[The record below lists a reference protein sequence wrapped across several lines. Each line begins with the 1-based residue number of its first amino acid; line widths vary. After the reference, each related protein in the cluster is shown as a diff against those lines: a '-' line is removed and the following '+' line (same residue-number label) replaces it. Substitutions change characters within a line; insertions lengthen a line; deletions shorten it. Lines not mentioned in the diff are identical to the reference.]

1 MKNWLYFFVF
11 FVALSSCKS
20 VKLQPLRTQTTT
32 TVNDSIAT
40 RTVARDTLL
49 VFPKDSVSLSA
60 KFLEL
65 TSQGITRTSKRGD
78 VSVSLRR
85 VGDKVEATA
94 NTELLQKIIT
104 LQDQLIER
112 YRTTQ
117 TLTKEETTITETK
130 MPGWAKIPVGVGL
143 FVILAAFV
151 GLFMYIR
158 SMPKRILKQTLNTD

>member
-1 MKNWLYFFVF
+1 MKSWFYFFVF
-11 FVALSSCKS
+11 SVVLSSCKS

-32 TVNDSIAT
+32 TVKDSTASRI
-40 RTVARDTLL
+40 VKRDTLL

-60 KFLEL
+60 RFLEL
-65 TSQGITRTSKRGD
+65 TNRPITKTSKRGD

-85 VGDKVEATA
+85 VGDKIEATA
-94 NTELLQKIIT
+94 NTAQLEKIIA
-104 LQDQLIER
+104 LQDRLLEVYQTI
-112 YRTTQ
+112 Q
-117 TLTKEETTITETK
+117 TLTKEETVVTETK

-158 SMPKRILKQTLNTD
+158 SMPKRILKQTLTSN